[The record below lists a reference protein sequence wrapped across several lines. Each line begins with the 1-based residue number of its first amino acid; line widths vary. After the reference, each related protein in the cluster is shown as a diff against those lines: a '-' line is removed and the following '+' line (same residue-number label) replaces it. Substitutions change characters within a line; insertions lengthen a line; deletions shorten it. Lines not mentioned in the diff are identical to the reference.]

1 MLANSSLTTAWKS
14 KDLSKK
20 NTEPSATLNNIL
32 NPAIYY
38 NNNSAKIHGKIDE
51 SCLNANKVT
60 FTSKAVLSFSIV
72 YKMFIP
78 CC

>member
-1 MLANSSLTTAWKS
+1 MLANSSLTAAWKF

-38 NNNSAKIHGKIDE
+38 NNNSAKIHRKIDE

-78 CC
+78 CW

>member
-1 MLANSSLTTAWKS
+1 MLASSSLTTAWKS

-20 NTEPSATLNNIL
+20 NTEAPATLNNIL

-51 SCLNANKVT
+51 NCLNANKVT

-78 CC
+78 CW

>member
-32 NPAIYY
+32 NPAIYD

-78 CC
+78 CW